1 MNAAENPFSANLGAK
16 IQNKN
21 EIYYIYN
28 NKNLQKLGIN
38 RKEHDAT
45 ALFHEVKTQHA
56 HAQYERIFQTIKGQ
70 RFLLE

>member
-28 NKNLQKLGIN
+28 NKNLQKLRIN
-38 RKEHDAT
+38 RKGNLVAT
-45 ALFHEVKTQHA
+45 LFYEVKSLHTLA
-56 HAQYERIFQTIKGQ
+56 
-70 RFLLE
+70 